1 MRNLMKFNRFVMPLL
16 LIIFSALLHGCT
28 LNENVSY
35 KSAYADNNLSVKNEN
50 INGAIVKVNDKYI
63 YHDEIFLQQFGK
75 VGVSYS
81 DIVENSIDEI
91 VATSYAEKLGVFVS
105 ESEIDNAICEYEA
118 INKEVYDKALKI
130 YGETTLKQKLKD
142 RLLFVSTKNKVLEQE
157 VKIDANLIES
167 FKSQK
172 ELHGELDK
180 YSDSELM
187 KRMNKEIKDYAFGL
201 WVKEKRKESKIEYLK
216 LYDKYKKDCLV
227 FNDNQMSMPKI
238 DAKEVA
244 LDGDEGKEILAS
256 LSIFEKYNP
265 VSVYE
270 ILVKPNNKDD
280 YTERAYIKVHLV
292 NEDNND
298 NSEPNDDISLG
309 DYRTED
315 DIPDYKLQEHNR
327 SREGVAEEIPFSD
340 AVSFYEILKE
350 QLAMQDLTDE
360 QREIAEY
367 LIGSLDDDGLLRK
380 SIESVMDE
388 LAIYR
393 GIYTTEN
400 ELNKILEII
409 QDFDPAGIGARNLQE
424 CLLIQINRKADSP
437 LKQIELDIIGK
448 CCDEFTRKN
457 KDKIIQKL
465 GITEEQYNEAL
476 AELTKLNPRPGSSLG
491 EAMGRNFQQIIPD
504 FIVETFDDG
513 TITLNLNNRNVPEL
527 RLSREFTELL
537 DEHTRNKENQS
548 KESKDALMFLKQKV
562 DAAQG
567 FINAVKQR
575 QHTLL
580 TTMQT
585 IIDIQRPFF
594 LEGDESLLKP
604 MILKDV
610 AERAKL
616 DISTISRVS
625 NSKYVQTN
633 YGIYSLKFFFSDGYT
648 TEDGEELS
656 VREIKRIL
664 KECVDNEDKE
674 KPYTDD
680 ELAEILKAK
689 GYPIARRTV
698 AKYRQQLNIP
708 VARLRR

>member
-298 NSEPNDDISLG
+298 
-309 DYRTED
+309 
-315 DIPDYKLQEHNR
+315 
-327 SREGVAEEIPFSD
+327 
-340 AVSFYEILKE
+340 
-350 QLAMQDLTDE
+350 
-360 QREIAEY
+360 
-367 LIGSLDDDGLLRK
+367 
-380 SIESVMDE
+380 
-388 LAIYR
+388 
-393 GIYTTEN
+393 
-400 ELNKILEII
+400 KILDVII
-409 QDFDPAGIGARNLQE
+409 ADKNETGIDYG
-424 CLLIQINRKADSP
+424 
-437 LKQIELDIIGK
+437 LKDLKMSTLCGVNVKLSKSEKLNVD
-448 CCDEFTRKN
+448 
-457 KDKIIQKL
+457 DKII
-465 GITEEQYNEAL
+465 TRAVF
-476 AELTKLNPRPGSSLG
+476 KLNKHTYV
-491 EAMGRNFQQIIPD
+491 M
-504 FIVETFDDG
+504 DG
-513 TITLNLNNRNVPEL
+513 INIEPF
-527 RLSREFTELL
+527 EFTEMVSELL
-537 DEHTRNKENQS
+537 SKLTNK
-548 KESKDALMFLKQKV
+548 
-562 DAAQG
+562 
-567 FINAVKQR
+567 
-575 QHTLL
+575 
-580 TTMQT
+580 
-585 IIDIQRPFF
+585 
-594 LEGDESLLKP
+594 
-604 MILKDV
+604 
-610 AERAKL
+610 
-616 DISTISRVS
+616 
-625 NSKYVQTN
+625 
-633 YGIYSLKFFFSDGYT
+633 
-648 TEDGEELS
+648 
-656 VREIKRIL
+656 
-664 KECVDNEDKE
+664 
-674 KPYTDD
+674 
-680 ELAEILKAK
+680 
-689 GYPIARRTV
+689 
-698 AKYRQQLNIP
+698 
-708 VARLRR
+708 

>member
-298 NSEPNDDISLG
+298 
-309 DYRTED
+309 
-315 DIPDYKLQEHNR
+315 
-327 SREGVAEEIPFSD
+327 
-340 AVSFYEILKE
+340 
-350 QLAMQDLTDE
+350 
-360 QREIAEY
+360 
-367 LIGSLDDDGLLRK
+367 
-380 SIESVMDE
+380 
-388 LAIYR
+388 
-393 GIYTTEN
+393 
-400 ELNKILEII
+400 KILDVII
-409 QDFDPAGIGARNLQE
+409 ADKNETGIDYGLKYLKMSTLCGVNVKLSKSENL
-424 CLLIQINRKADSP
+424 NVD
-437 LKQIELDIIGK
+437 
-448 CCDEFTRKN
+448 
-457 KDKIIQKL
+457 DKII
-465 GITEEQYNEAL
+465 TRAVF
-476 AELTKLNPRPGSSLG
+476 KLNKHTYV
-491 EAMGRNFQQIIPD
+491 M
-504 FIVETFDDG
+504 DG
-513 TITLNLNNRNVPEL
+513 INIEPF
-527 RLSREFTELL
+527 EFTEMVSELL
-537 DEHTRNKENQS
+537 SKLTNK
-548 KESKDALMFLKQKV
+548 
-562 DAAQG
+562 
-567 FINAVKQR
+567 
-575 QHTLL
+575 
-580 TTMQT
+580 
-585 IIDIQRPFF
+585 
-594 LEGDESLLKP
+594 
-604 MILKDV
+604 
-610 AERAKL
+610 
-616 DISTISRVS
+616 
-625 NSKYVQTN
+625 
-633 YGIYSLKFFFSDGYT
+633 
-648 TEDGEELS
+648 
-656 VREIKRIL
+656 
-664 KECVDNEDKE
+664 
-674 KPYTDD
+674 
-680 ELAEILKAK
+680 
-689 GYPIARRTV
+689 
-698 AKYRQQLNIP
+698 
-708 VARLRR
+708 

>member
-216 LYDKYKKDCLV
+216 LYDKYKKDCLA

-298 NSEPNDDISLG
+298 
-309 DYRTED
+309 
-315 DIPDYKLQEHNR
+315 
-327 SREGVAEEIPFSD
+327 
-340 AVSFYEILKE
+340 
-350 QLAMQDLTDE
+350 
-360 QREIAEY
+360 
-367 LIGSLDDDGLLRK
+367 
-380 SIESVMDE
+380 
-388 LAIYR
+388 
-393 GIYTTEN
+393 
-400 ELNKILEII
+400 KILDVII
-409 QDFDPAGIGARNLQE
+409 ADKNETGIDYGLKDLKMSTLCGVNVKLSKSENL
-424 CLLIQINRKADSP
+424 NVD
-437 LKQIELDIIGK
+437 
-448 CCDEFTRKN
+448 
-457 KDKIIQKL
+457 DKII
-465 GITEEQYNEAL
+465 TRAVF
-476 AELTKLNPRPGSSLG
+476 KLNKHTYV
-491 EAMGRNFQQIIPD
+491 M
-504 FIVETFDDG
+504 DG
-513 TITLNLNNRNVPEL
+513 INIEPF
-527 RLSREFTELL
+527 EFTEMVSELL
-537 DEHTRNKENQS
+537 SKLTNK
-548 KESKDALMFLKQKV
+548 
-562 DAAQG
+562 
-567 FINAVKQR
+567 
-575 QHTLL
+575 
-580 TTMQT
+580 
-585 IIDIQRPFF
+585 
-594 LEGDESLLKP
+594 
-604 MILKDV
+604 
-610 AERAKL
+610 
-616 DISTISRVS
+616 
-625 NSKYVQTN
+625 
-633 YGIYSLKFFFSDGYT
+633 
-648 TEDGEELS
+648 
-656 VREIKRIL
+656 
-664 KECVDNEDKE
+664 
-674 KPYTDD
+674 
-680 ELAEILKAK
+680 
-689 GYPIARRTV
+689 
-698 AKYRQQLNIP
+698 
-708 VARLRR
+708 

>member
-298 NSEPNDDISLG
+298 
-309 DYRTED
+309 
-315 DIPDYKLQEHNR
+315 
-327 SREGVAEEIPFSD
+327 
-340 AVSFYEILKE
+340 
-350 QLAMQDLTDE
+350 
-360 QREIAEY
+360 
-367 LIGSLDDDGLLRK
+367 
-380 SIESVMDE
+380 
-388 LAIYR
+388 
-393 GIYTTEN
+393 
-400 ELNKILEII
+400 KILDVII
-409 QDFDPAGIGARNLQE
+409 ADKNETGI
-424 CLLIQINRKADSP
+424 DSG
-437 LKQIELDIIGK
+437 LKDLKMSTLCGVNVKLSKSEKLNVD
-448 CCDEFTRKN
+448 
-457 KDKIIQKL
+457 DKII
-465 GITEEQYNEAL
+465 TRAVF
-476 AELTKLNPRPGSSLG
+476 KLNKHTYV
-491 EAMGRNFQQIIPD
+491 M
-504 FIVETFDDG
+504 DG
-513 TITLNLNNRNVPEL
+513 INIEPF
-527 RLSREFTELL
+527 EFTEMVSELL
-537 DEHTRNKENQS
+537 SKLTNK
-548 KESKDALMFLKQKV
+548 
-562 DAAQG
+562 
-567 FINAVKQR
+567 
-575 QHTLL
+575 
-580 TTMQT
+580 
-585 IIDIQRPFF
+585 
-594 LEGDESLLKP
+594 
-604 MILKDV
+604 
-610 AERAKL
+610 
-616 DISTISRVS
+616 
-625 NSKYVQTN
+625 
-633 YGIYSLKFFFSDGYT
+633 
-648 TEDGEELS
+648 
-656 VREIKRIL
+656 
-664 KECVDNEDKE
+664 
-674 KPYTDD
+674 
-680 ELAEILKAK
+680 
-689 GYPIARRTV
+689 
-698 AKYRQQLNIP
+698 
-708 VARLRR
+708 

>member
-172 ELHGELDK
+172 ELHGELDQ

-298 NSEPNDDISLG
+298 
-309 DYRTED
+309 
-315 DIPDYKLQEHNR
+315 
-327 SREGVAEEIPFSD
+327 
-340 AVSFYEILKE
+340 
-350 QLAMQDLTDE
+350 
-360 QREIAEY
+360 
-367 LIGSLDDDGLLRK
+367 
-380 SIESVMDE
+380 
-388 LAIYR
+388 
-393 GIYTTEN
+393 
-400 ELNKILEII
+400 KILDVII
-409 QDFDPAGIGARNLQE
+409 ADKNETGIDYG
-424 CLLIQINRKADSP
+424 
-437 LKQIELDIIGK
+437 LKDLKMSTLCGVNVKLSKSEKLNVD
-448 CCDEFTRKN
+448 
-457 KDKIIQKL
+457 DKII
-465 GITEEQYNEAL
+465 TRAVF
-476 AELTKLNPRPGSSLG
+476 KLNKHTYV
-491 EAMGRNFQQIIPD
+491 M
-504 FIVETFDDG
+504 DG
-513 TITLNLNNRNVPEL
+513 INIEPF
-527 RLSREFTELL
+527 EFTEMVSELL
-537 DEHTRNKENQS
+537 SKLTNK
-548 KESKDALMFLKQKV
+548 
-562 DAAQG
+562 
-567 FINAVKQR
+567 
-575 QHTLL
+575 
-580 TTMQT
+580 
-585 IIDIQRPFF
+585 
-594 LEGDESLLKP
+594 
-604 MILKDV
+604 
-610 AERAKL
+610 
-616 DISTISRVS
+616 
-625 NSKYVQTN
+625 
-633 YGIYSLKFFFSDGYT
+633 
-648 TEDGEELS
+648 
-656 VREIKRIL
+656 
-664 KECVDNEDKE
+664 
-674 KPYTDD
+674 
-680 ELAEILKAK
+680 
-689 GYPIARRTV
+689 
-698 AKYRQQLNIP
+698 
-708 VARLRR
+708 

>member
-63 YHDEIFLQQFGK
+63 YHDEINEIFLQQFGK

-118 INKEVYDKALKI
+118 INKEAYDKALEPKEYVVIPNATHMEMYYKPAYDKALKI

-298 NSEPNDDISLG
+298 
-309 DYRTED
+309 
-315 DIPDYKLQEHNR
+315 
-327 SREGVAEEIPFSD
+327 
-340 AVSFYEILKE
+340 
-350 QLAMQDLTDE
+350 
-360 QREIAEY
+360 
-367 LIGSLDDDGLLRK
+367 
-380 SIESVMDE
+380 
-388 LAIYR
+388 
-393 GIYTTEN
+393 
-400 ELNKILEII
+400 KILDVII
-409 QDFDPAGIGARNLQE
+409 ADKNETGIDYGLKDLKMSTLCGVNVKLSKSENL
-424 CLLIQINRKADSP
+424 NVD
-437 LKQIELDIIGK
+437 
-448 CCDEFTRKN
+448 
-457 KDKIIQKL
+457 DKII
-465 GITEEQYNEAL
+465 TRAVF
-476 AELTKLNPRPGSSLG
+476 KLNKHTYV
-491 EAMGRNFQQIIPD
+491 M
-504 FIVETFDDG
+504 DG
-513 TITLNLNNRNVPEL
+513 INIEPF
-527 RLSREFTELL
+527 EFTEMVSELL
-537 DEHTRNKENQS
+537 SKLTNK
-548 KESKDALMFLKQKV
+548 
-562 DAAQG
+562 
-567 FINAVKQR
+567 
-575 QHTLL
+575 
-580 TTMQT
+580 
-585 IIDIQRPFF
+585 
-594 LEGDESLLKP
+594 
-604 MILKDV
+604 
-610 AERAKL
+610 
-616 DISTISRVS
+616 
-625 NSKYVQTN
+625 
-633 YGIYSLKFFFSDGYT
+633 
-648 TEDGEELS
+648 
-656 VREIKRIL
+656 
-664 KECVDNEDKE
+664 
-674 KPYTDD
+674 
-680 ELAEILKAK
+680 
-689 GYPIARRTV
+689 
-698 AKYRQQLNIP
+698 
-708 VARLRR
+708 

>member
-63 YHDEIFLQQFGK
+63 YHDEINEIFLQQFGK

-298 NSEPNDDISLG
+298 
-309 DYRTED
+309 
-315 DIPDYKLQEHNR
+315 
-327 SREGVAEEIPFSD
+327 
-340 AVSFYEILKE
+340 
-350 QLAMQDLTDE
+350 
-360 QREIAEY
+360 
-367 LIGSLDDDGLLRK
+367 
-380 SIESVMDE
+380 
-388 LAIYR
+388 
-393 GIYTTEN
+393 
-400 ELNKILEII
+400 KILDVII
-409 QDFDPAGIGARNLQE
+409 ADKNETGIDYG
-424 CLLIQINRKADSP
+424 
-437 LKQIELDIIGK
+437 LKDLKMSTLCGVNVKLSKSEKLNVD
-448 CCDEFTRKN
+448 
-457 KDKIIQKL
+457 DKII
-465 GITEEQYNEAL
+465 TRAVF
-476 AELTKLNPRPGSSLG
+476 KLNKHTYV
-491 EAMGRNFQQIIPD
+491 M
-504 FIVETFDDG
+504 DG
-513 TITLNLNNRNVPEL
+513 INIEPF
-527 RLSREFTELL
+527 EFTEMVSELL
-537 DEHTRNKENQS
+537 SKLTNK
-548 KESKDALMFLKQKV
+548 
-562 DAAQG
+562 
-567 FINAVKQR
+567 
-575 QHTLL
+575 
-580 TTMQT
+580 
-585 IIDIQRPFF
+585 
-594 LEGDESLLKP
+594 
-604 MILKDV
+604 
-610 AERAKL
+610 
-616 DISTISRVS
+616 
-625 NSKYVQTN
+625 
-633 YGIYSLKFFFSDGYT
+633 
-648 TEDGEELS
+648 
-656 VREIKRIL
+656 
-664 KECVDNEDKE
+664 
-674 KPYTDD
+674 
-680 ELAEILKAK
+680 
-689 GYPIARRTV
+689 
-698 AKYRQQLNIP
+698 
-708 VARLRR
+708 

>member
-280 YTERAYIKVHLV
+280 YTESAYIKAHLV

-298 NSEPNDDISLG
+298 
-309 DYRTED
+309 
-315 DIPDYKLQEHNR
+315 
-327 SREGVAEEIPFSD
+327 
-340 AVSFYEILKE
+340 
-350 QLAMQDLTDE
+350 
-360 QREIAEY
+360 
-367 LIGSLDDDGLLRK
+367 
-380 SIESVMDE
+380 
-388 LAIYR
+388 
-393 GIYTTEN
+393 
-400 ELNKILEII
+400 KILDVII
-409 QDFDPAGIGARNLQE
+409 ADKNETGIDYGLKDLKMSTLCGVNVKLSKSENL
-424 CLLIQINRKADSP
+424 NVD
-437 LKQIELDIIGK
+437 
-448 CCDEFTRKN
+448 
-457 KDKIIQKL
+457 DKII
-465 GITEEQYNEAL
+465 TRAVF
-476 AELTKLNPRPGSSLG
+476 KLNKHTYV
-491 EAMGRNFQQIIPD
+491 M
-504 FIVETFDDG
+504 DG
-513 TITLNLNNRNVPEL
+513 INIEPF
-527 RLSREFTELL
+527 EFTEMVSELL
-537 DEHTRNKENQS
+537 SKLTNK
-548 KESKDALMFLKQKV
+548 
-562 DAAQG
+562 
-567 FINAVKQR
+567 
-575 QHTLL
+575 
-580 TTMQT
+580 
-585 IIDIQRPFF
+585 
-594 LEGDESLLKP
+594 
-604 MILKDV
+604 
-610 AERAKL
+610 
-616 DISTISRVS
+616 
-625 NSKYVQTN
+625 
-633 YGIYSLKFFFSDGYT
+633 
-648 TEDGEELS
+648 
-656 VREIKRIL
+656 
-664 KECVDNEDKE
+664 
-674 KPYTDD
+674 
-680 ELAEILKAK
+680 
-689 GYPIARRTV
+689 
-698 AKYRQQLNIP
+698 
-708 VARLRR
+708 

>member
-35 KSAYADNNLSVKNEN
+35 KSAYADNNLSIKNEN

-63 YHDEIFLQQFGK
+63 YHDEINEIFLQQFGK

-118 INKEVYDKALKI
+118 INKEAYDKALKI

-265 VSVYE
+265 VSVHE

-298 NSEPNDDISLG
+298 
-309 DYRTED
+309 
-315 DIPDYKLQEHNR
+315 
-327 SREGVAEEIPFSD
+327 
-340 AVSFYEILKE
+340 
-350 QLAMQDLTDE
+350 
-360 QREIAEY
+360 
-367 LIGSLDDDGLLRK
+367 
-380 SIESVMDE
+380 
-388 LAIYR
+388 
-393 GIYTTEN
+393 
-400 ELNKILEII
+400 KILDVII
-409 QDFDPAGIGARNLQE
+409 ADKNETGIDYGLKDSKMSTLCGVNVKLSKSENL
-424 CLLIQINRKADSP
+424 NVD
-437 LKQIELDIIGK
+437 
-448 CCDEFTRKN
+448 
-457 KDKIIQKL
+457 DKII
-465 GITEEQYNEAL
+465 TRAVF
-476 AELTKLNPRPGSSLG
+476 KLNKHTYV
-491 EAMGRNFQQIIPD
+491 M
-504 FIVETFDDG
+504 DG
-513 TITLNLNNRNVPEL
+513 INIEPF
-527 RLSREFTELL
+527 EFTEMVSELL
-537 DEHTRNKENQS
+537 SKLTNK
-548 KESKDALMFLKQKV
+548 
-562 DAAQG
+562 
-567 FINAVKQR
+567 
-575 QHTLL
+575 
-580 TTMQT
+580 
-585 IIDIQRPFF
+585 
-594 LEGDESLLKP
+594 
-604 MILKDV
+604 
-610 AERAKL
+610 
-616 DISTISRVS
+616 
-625 NSKYVQTN
+625 
-633 YGIYSLKFFFSDGYT
+633 
-648 TEDGEELS
+648 
-656 VREIKRIL
+656 
-664 KECVDNEDKE
+664 
-674 KPYTDD
+674 
-680 ELAEILKAK
+680 
-689 GYPIARRTV
+689 
-698 AKYRQQLNIP
+698 
-708 VARLRR
+708 

>member
-298 NSEPNDDISLG
+298 
-309 DYRTED
+309 
-315 DIPDYKLQEHNR
+315 
-327 SREGVAEEIPFSD
+327 
-340 AVSFYEILKE
+340 
-350 QLAMQDLTDE
+350 
-360 QREIAEY
+360 
-367 LIGSLDDDGLLRK
+367 
-380 SIESVMDE
+380 
-388 LAIYR
+388 
-393 GIYTTEN
+393 
-400 ELNKILEII
+400 KILDVII
-409 QDFDPAGIGARNLQE
+409 ADKNETGIDYGLKDLKMSTLCGVNVKLSKSENL
-424 CLLIQINRKADSP
+424 NVD
-437 LKQIELDIIGK
+437 
-448 CCDEFTRKN
+448 
-457 KDKIIQKL
+457 DKII
-465 GITEEQYNEAL
+465 TRAVF
-476 AELTKLNPRPGSSLG
+476 KLNKHTYV
-491 EAMGRNFQQIIPD
+491 M
-504 FIVETFDDG
+504 DG
-513 TITLNLNNRNVPEL
+513 INIKPF
-527 RLSREFTELL
+527 EFTEMVSELL
-537 DEHTRNKENQS
+537 SKLTNK
-548 KESKDALMFLKQKV
+548 
-562 DAAQG
+562 
-567 FINAVKQR
+567 
-575 QHTLL
+575 
-580 TTMQT
+580 
-585 IIDIQRPFF
+585 
-594 LEGDESLLKP
+594 
-604 MILKDV
+604 
-610 AERAKL
+610 
-616 DISTISRVS
+616 
-625 NSKYVQTN
+625 
-633 YGIYSLKFFFSDGYT
+633 
-648 TEDGEELS
+648 
-656 VREIKRIL
+656 
-664 KECVDNEDKE
+664 
-674 KPYTDD
+674 
-680 ELAEILKAK
+680 
-689 GYPIARRTV
+689 
-698 AKYRQQLNIP
+698 
-708 VARLRR
+708 

>member
-1 MRNLMKFNRFVMPLL
+1 MPLL

-63 YHDEIFLQQFGK
+63 YHDEINEIFLQQFGK

-118 INKEVYDKALKI
+118 INKEAYDKALKI

-437 LKQIELDIIGK
+437 LKQIELDIIAMSSPVR
-448 CCDEFTRKN
+448 T
-457 KDKIIQKL
+457 KIK
-465 GITEEQYNEAL
+465 
-476 AELTKLNPRPGSSLG
+476 
-491 EAMGRNFQQIIPD
+491 
-504 FIVETFDDG
+504 
-513 TITLNLNNRNVPEL
+513 
-527 RLSREFTELL
+527 
-537 DEHTRNKENQS
+537 
-548 KESKDALMFLKQKV
+548 
-562 DAAQG
+562 
-567 FINAVKQR
+567 
-575 QHTLL
+575 
-580 TTMQT
+580 
-585 IIDIQRPFF
+585 
-594 LEGDESLLKP
+594 
-604 MILKDV
+604 
-610 AERAKL
+610 
-616 DISTISRVS
+616 
-625 NSKYVQTN
+625 
-633 YGIYSLKFFFSDGYT
+633 
-648 TEDGEELS
+648 
-656 VREIKRIL
+656 
-664 KECVDNEDKE
+664 
-674 KPYTDD
+674 
-680 ELAEILKAK
+680 
-689 GYPIARRTV
+689 
-698 AKYRQQLNIP
+698 
-708 VARLRR
+708 

>member
-63 YHDEIFLQQFGK
+63 YHDEINEIFLQQFGK

-265 VSVYE
+265 VSVYD
-270 ILVKPNNKDD
+270 ILVIPNNKDD

-298 NSEPNDDISLG
+298 
-309 DYRTED
+309 
-315 DIPDYKLQEHNR
+315 
-327 SREGVAEEIPFSD
+327 
-340 AVSFYEILKE
+340 
-350 QLAMQDLTDE
+350 
-360 QREIAEY
+360 
-367 LIGSLDDDGLLRK
+367 
-380 SIESVMDE
+380 
-388 LAIYR
+388 
-393 GIYTTEN
+393 
-400 ELNKILEII
+400 KILDVII
-409 QDFDPAGIGARNLQE
+409 ADKNETGIDYGLKDLKMSTLCGVNVKLSKSENL
-424 CLLIQINRKADSP
+424 NVD
-437 LKQIELDIIGK
+437 
-448 CCDEFTRKN
+448 
-457 KDKIIQKL
+457 DKII
-465 GITEEQYNEAL
+465 TRAVF
-476 AELTKLNPRPGSSLG
+476 KLNKHTYV
-491 EAMGRNFQQIIPD
+491 M
-504 FIVETFDDG
+504 DG
-513 TITLNLNNRNVPEL
+513 INIEPF
-527 RLSREFTELL
+527 EFTEMVSELL
-537 DEHTRNKENQS
+537 SKLTNK
-548 KESKDALMFLKQKV
+548 
-562 DAAQG
+562 
-567 FINAVKQR
+567 
-575 QHTLL
+575 
-580 TTMQT
+580 
-585 IIDIQRPFF
+585 
-594 LEGDESLLKP
+594 
-604 MILKDV
+604 
-610 AERAKL
+610 
-616 DISTISRVS
+616 
-625 NSKYVQTN
+625 
-633 YGIYSLKFFFSDGYT
+633 
-648 TEDGEELS
+648 
-656 VREIKRIL
+656 
-664 KECVDNEDKE
+664 
-674 KPYTDD
+674 
-680 ELAEILKAK
+680 
-689 GYPIARRTV
+689 
-698 AKYRQQLNIP
+698 
-708 VARLRR
+708 

>member
-280 YTERAYIKVHLV
+280 YKERAYIKVHLV

-298 NSEPNDDISLG
+298 
-309 DYRTED
+309 
-315 DIPDYKLQEHNR
+315 
-327 SREGVAEEIPFSD
+327 
-340 AVSFYEILKE
+340 
-350 QLAMQDLTDE
+350 
-360 QREIAEY
+360 
-367 LIGSLDDDGLLRK
+367 
-380 SIESVMDE
+380 
-388 LAIYR
+388 
-393 GIYTTEN
+393 
-400 ELNKILEII
+400 KILDVII
-409 QDFDPAGIGARNLQE
+409 ADKNETGIDYGLKDLKMSTLCGVNVKLSKSENL
-424 CLLIQINRKADSP
+424 NVD
-437 LKQIELDIIGK
+437 
-448 CCDEFTRKN
+448 
-457 KDKIIQKL
+457 DKII
-465 GITEEQYNEAL
+465 TRAVF
-476 AELTKLNPRPGSSLG
+476 KLNKHTYV
-491 EAMGRNFQQIIPD
+491 M
-504 FIVETFDDG
+504 DG
-513 TITLNLNNRNVPEL
+513 INIEPF
-527 RLSREFTELL
+527 EFTEMVSELL
-537 DEHTRNKENQS
+537 SKLTNK
-548 KESKDALMFLKQKV
+548 
-562 DAAQG
+562 
-567 FINAVKQR
+567 
-575 QHTLL
+575 
-580 TTMQT
+580 
-585 IIDIQRPFF
+585 
-594 LEGDESLLKP
+594 
-604 MILKDV
+604 
-610 AERAKL
+610 
-616 DISTISRVS
+616 
-625 NSKYVQTN
+625 
-633 YGIYSLKFFFSDGYT
+633 
-648 TEDGEELS
+648 
-656 VREIKRIL
+656 
-664 KECVDNEDKE
+664 
-674 KPYTDD
+674 
-680 ELAEILKAK
+680 
-689 GYPIARRTV
+689 
-698 AKYRQQLNIP
+698 
-708 VARLRR
+708 

>member
-298 NSEPNDDISLG
+298 
-309 DYRTED
+309 
-315 DIPDYKLQEHNR
+315 
-327 SREGVAEEIPFSD
+327 
-340 AVSFYEILKE
+340 
-350 QLAMQDLTDE
+350 
-360 QREIAEY
+360 
-367 LIGSLDDDGLLRK
+367 
-380 SIESVMDE
+380 
-388 LAIYR
+388 
-393 GIYTTEN
+393 
-400 ELNKILEII
+400 KILDVII
-409 QDFDPAGIGARNLQE
+409 ADKNETGIDYGLKDSKMSTLWGVNVKLSKSENL
-424 CLLIQINRKADSP
+424 NVD
-437 LKQIELDIIGK
+437 
-448 CCDEFTRKN
+448 
-457 KDKIIQKL
+457 DKII
-465 GITEEQYNEAL
+465 TRAVF
-476 AELTKLNPRPGSSLG
+476 KLNKHTYV
-491 EAMGRNFQQIIPD
+491 M
-504 FIVETFDDG
+504 DG
-513 TITLNLNNRNVPEL
+513 INIEPF
-527 RLSREFTELL
+527 EFTEMVSELL
-537 DEHTRNKENQS
+537 SKLTNK
-548 KESKDALMFLKQKV
+548 
-562 DAAQG
+562 
-567 FINAVKQR
+567 
-575 QHTLL
+575 
-580 TTMQT
+580 
-585 IIDIQRPFF
+585 
-594 LEGDESLLKP
+594 
-604 MILKDV
+604 
-610 AERAKL
+610 
-616 DISTISRVS
+616 
-625 NSKYVQTN
+625 
-633 YGIYSLKFFFSDGYT
+633 
-648 TEDGEELS
+648 
-656 VREIKRIL
+656 
-664 KECVDNEDKE
+664 
-674 KPYTDD
+674 
-680 ELAEILKAK
+680 
-689 GYPIARRTV
+689 
-698 AKYRQQLNIP
+698 
-708 VARLRR
+708 

>member
-1 MRNLMKFNRFVMPLL
+1 MPLL

-298 NSEPNDDISLG
+298 
-309 DYRTED
+309 
-315 DIPDYKLQEHNR
+315 
-327 SREGVAEEIPFSD
+327 
-340 AVSFYEILKE
+340 
-350 QLAMQDLTDE
+350 
-360 QREIAEY
+360 
-367 LIGSLDDDGLLRK
+367 
-380 SIESVMDE
+380 
-388 LAIYR
+388 
-393 GIYTTEN
+393 
-400 ELNKILEII
+400 KILDVII
-409 QDFDPAGIGARNLQE
+409 ADKNETGIDYGLKDSKMSTLCGVNVKLSKSENL
-424 CLLIQINRKADSP
+424 NVD
-437 LKQIELDIIGK
+437 
-448 CCDEFTRKN
+448 
-457 KDKIIQKL
+457 DKII
-465 GITEEQYNEAL
+465 TRAVF
-476 AELTKLNPRPGSSLG
+476 KLNKHTYV
-491 EAMGRNFQQIIPD
+491 M
-504 FIVETFDDG
+504 DG
-513 TITLNLNNRNVPEL
+513 INIEPF
-527 RLSREFTELL
+527 EFTEMVSELL
-537 DEHTRNKENQS
+537 SKLTNK
-548 KESKDALMFLKQKV
+548 
-562 DAAQG
+562 
-567 FINAVKQR
+567 
-575 QHTLL
+575 
-580 TTMQT
+580 
-585 IIDIQRPFF
+585 
-594 LEGDESLLKP
+594 
-604 MILKDV
+604 
-610 AERAKL
+610 
-616 DISTISRVS
+616 
-625 NSKYVQTN
+625 
-633 YGIYSLKFFFSDGYT
+633 
-648 TEDGEELS
+648 
-656 VREIKRIL
+656 
-664 KECVDNEDKE
+664 
-674 KPYTDD
+674 
-680 ELAEILKAK
+680 
-689 GYPIARRTV
+689 
-698 AKYRQQLNIP
+698 
-708 VARLRR
+708 

>member
-298 NSEPNDDISLG
+298 
-309 DYRTED
+309 
-315 DIPDYKLQEHNR
+315 
-327 SREGVAEEIPFSD
+327 
-340 AVSFYEILKE
+340 
-350 QLAMQDLTDE
+350 
-360 QREIAEY
+360 
-367 LIGSLDDDGLLRK
+367 
-380 SIESVMDE
+380 
-388 LAIYR
+388 
-393 GIYTTEN
+393 
-400 ELNKILEII
+400 KILDVII
-409 QDFDPAGIGARNLQE
+409 ADKNETGIDYGLKDLKMSTLCGVNVKLSKSENL
-424 CLLIQINRKADSP
+424 NVD
-437 LKQIELDIIGK
+437 
-448 CCDEFTRKN
+448 
-457 KDKIIQKL
+457 DKII
-465 GITEEQYNEAL
+465 TRAVF
-476 AELTKLNPRPGSSLG
+476 KLNKHTYVMDCINIEP
-491 EAMGRNFQQIIPD
+491 F
-504 FIVETFDDG
+504 
-513 TITLNLNNRNVPEL
+513 
-527 RLSREFTELL
+527 EFTEMVSELL
-537 DEHTRNKENQS
+537 SKLTNK
-548 KESKDALMFLKQKV
+548 
-562 DAAQG
+562 
-567 FINAVKQR
+567 
-575 QHTLL
+575 
-580 TTMQT
+580 
-585 IIDIQRPFF
+585 
-594 LEGDESLLKP
+594 
-604 MILKDV
+604 
-610 AERAKL
+610 
-616 DISTISRVS
+616 
-625 NSKYVQTN
+625 
-633 YGIYSLKFFFSDGYT
+633 
-648 TEDGEELS
+648 
-656 VREIKRIL
+656 
-664 KECVDNEDKE
+664 
-674 KPYTDD
+674 
-680 ELAEILKAK
+680 
-689 GYPIARRTV
+689 
-698 AKYRQQLNIP
+698 
-708 VARLRR
+708 

>member
-298 NSEPNDDISLG
+298 
-309 DYRTED
+309 
-315 DIPDYKLQEHNR
+315 
-327 SREGVAEEIPFSD
+327 
-340 AVSFYEILKE
+340 
-350 QLAMQDLTDE
+350 
-360 QREIAEY
+360 
-367 LIGSLDDDGLLRK
+367 
-380 SIESVMDE
+380 
-388 LAIYR
+388 
-393 GIYTTEN
+393 
-400 ELNKILEII
+400 KILDVII
-409 QDFDPAGIGARNLQE
+409 ADKNENGIDYGLKDLKMSTLCGVNVKLSKSENL
-424 CLLIQINRKADSP
+424 NVD
-437 LKQIELDIIGK
+437 
-448 CCDEFTRKN
+448 
-457 KDKIIQKL
+457 DKII
-465 GITEEQYNEAL
+465 TRAVF
-476 AELTKLNPRPGSSLG
+476 KLNKHTYV
-491 EAMGRNFQQIIPD
+491 M
-504 FIVETFDDG
+504 DG
-513 TITLNLNNRNVPEL
+513 INIEPF
-527 RLSREFTELL
+527 EFTEMVSELL
-537 DEHTRNKENQS
+537 SKLTNK
-548 KESKDALMFLKQKV
+548 
-562 DAAQG
+562 
-567 FINAVKQR
+567 
-575 QHTLL
+575 
-580 TTMQT
+580 
-585 IIDIQRPFF
+585 
-594 LEGDESLLKP
+594 
-604 MILKDV
+604 
-610 AERAKL
+610 
-616 DISTISRVS
+616 
-625 NSKYVQTN
+625 
-633 YGIYSLKFFFSDGYT
+633 
-648 TEDGEELS
+648 
-656 VREIKRIL
+656 
-664 KECVDNEDKE
+664 
-674 KPYTDD
+674 
-680 ELAEILKAK
+680 
-689 GYPIARRTV
+689 
-698 AKYRQQLNIP
+698 
-708 VARLRR
+708 

>member
-298 NSEPNDDISLG
+298 
-309 DYRTED
+309 
-315 DIPDYKLQEHNR
+315 
-327 SREGVAEEIPFSD
+327 
-340 AVSFYEILKE
+340 
-350 QLAMQDLTDE
+350 
-360 QREIAEY
+360 
-367 LIGSLDDDGLLRK
+367 
-380 SIESVMDE
+380 
-388 LAIYR
+388 
-393 GIYTTEN
+393 
-400 ELNKILEII
+400 KILDVII
-409 QDFDPAGIGARNLQE
+409 ADKNETGIDYGLKDLKMSILCGVNVKLSKSENL
-424 CLLIQINRKADSP
+424 NVD
-437 LKQIELDIIGK
+437 
-448 CCDEFTRKN
+448 
-457 KDKIIQKL
+457 DKII
-465 GITEEQYNEAL
+465 TRAVF
-476 AELTKLNPRPGSSLG
+476 KLNKHTYV
-491 EAMGRNFQQIIPD
+491 M
-504 FIVETFDDG
+504 DG
-513 TITLNLNNRNVPEL
+513 INIEPF
-527 RLSREFTELL
+527 EFTEMVSELL
-537 DEHTRNKENQS
+537 SKLTNK
-548 KESKDALMFLKQKV
+548 
-562 DAAQG
+562 
-567 FINAVKQR
+567 
-575 QHTLL
+575 
-580 TTMQT
+580 
-585 IIDIQRPFF
+585 
-594 LEGDESLLKP
+594 
-604 MILKDV
+604 
-610 AERAKL
+610 
-616 DISTISRVS
+616 
-625 NSKYVQTN
+625 
-633 YGIYSLKFFFSDGYT
+633 
-648 TEDGEELS
+648 
-656 VREIKRIL
+656 
-664 KECVDNEDKE
+664 
-674 KPYTDD
+674 
-680 ELAEILKAK
+680 
-689 GYPIARRTV
+689 
-698 AKYRQQLNIP
+698 
-708 VARLRR
+708 